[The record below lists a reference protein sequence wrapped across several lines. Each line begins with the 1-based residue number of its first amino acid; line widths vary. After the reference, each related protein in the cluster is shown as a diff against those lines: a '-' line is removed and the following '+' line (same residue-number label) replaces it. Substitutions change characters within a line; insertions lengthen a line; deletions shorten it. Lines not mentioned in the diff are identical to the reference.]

1 MEMSISKG
9 VKITLQFSLS
19 RTIASVIMHATNEA
33 YFPQNIPNRISLHQ
47 KSFTLHP
54 GYGDLLIAW
63 AHYFGSKV
71 KQAMENGGPIGRCH
85 SLWSP
90 RDSVNKREE
99 QAGPPL
105 SIVPSLDI

>member
-33 YFPQNIPNRISLHQ
+33 YFPQNIPNKILHQ

-54 GYGDLLIAW
+54 GYGDLLVAW
-63 AHYFGSKV
+63 AHCFGSKV

-85 SLWSP
+85 SLRST
-90 RDSVNKREE
+90 RDSVNKREA
-99 QAGPPL
+99 QAGAPL
-105 SIVPSLDI
+105 